1 MPRPRA
7 VRWLP
12 SLVVVLLVAL
22 AASLLPV
29 YGAPSAPDAPDSA
42 TAPDQLPS
50 SARASSPIALTT
62 DNRLLVVCNPDSD
75 SVSVFLVQADTNRK
89 VAEIRVGREP
99 RSVAIHPTN
108 QLALVTN
115 QASGTVSV
123 VDLRQLR
130 RLQDIQV
137 GAEPYGIVITPDG
150 REAWVTLAGVNGSF
164 RILSFS
170 ALKQGEEPWLS
181 AGEILSVEAP
191 SAKTEVQ
198 PELRSL
204 RGIAVVTR
212 NGQDFL
218 YMTQFLSDLNQGGQ
232 QMADQGKSGRV
243 FVVSRQTR
251 SQVAAINLAP
261 HETGF
266 DADRTNFGGSATTPT
281 FGFPNQLQA
290 IAVKG
295 TRAYLPNTSAS
306 PEAPVKFDVDTQA
319 FLGVIDTN
327 SNQEL
332 GAFNINLNLAV
343 KQQTA
348 PPKLFLAVPWAVAF
362 ENGSN
367 EGYVVSSAS
376 NVLAKIVLAGDGRPS
391 VVSDN
396 VTGGT
401 RVREIGVGKNPQGL
415 VIASNDRR
423 AYVMNYVSRDVSV
436 IDLTRNPETVI
447 ATLQSAAL
455 PRAGTLEDR
464 VHVGKELFNT
474 SVGVFDQVD
483 PATNQPVRGRMANNG
498 WQACVSCHPAGLTD
512 GVIWQFPAG
521 PRKSIPLNTSFN
533 PNNPN
538 EARLLNYSAIFD
550 EVNDF
555 ELNIR
560 NVSGGQGVIITDTLT
575 SVAPHPV
582 VRAFDPANFGR
593 RQLTVRGVNALDAV
607 TEYTKRGIRSPITG
621 ENAADP
627 LVQQGRQLFIQ
638 ANCQACHGGSF
649 WTNSIRDFNPP
660 PPANRL
666 ATGQAPEPP
675 LQFVLSVLRRVG
687 TFNAANPVEH
697 TAANQAQRPL
707 GAQGFN
713 VPSLIGV
720 GALGPYN
727 HNGECESL
735 DCVLTNVTHRSAG
748 VGGVDVLTNANDRAA
763 LARFLRSIDLN
774 TRPIPLSRLQ
784 TAKAEGAAQ
793 SDLGY
798 VLSAEPRSLSVAR
811 TQSGQATIVVD
822 GNVPLRLAVD
832 LTTLPAGVTATLDRT
847 SGSGSFTA
855 TLTVSASLS
864 AQNGQHYIRVCGDA
878 DGDVVD
884 QCVELP
890 VNIFGYLLNATT
902 NRAYVRP
909 GDTTTFRVQAESLGG
924 NVPDVTLNVSGA
936 PAGTTLSYAVPGS
949 DEEFTDPPTGTP
961 FQDFPFVTVIKV
973 TTTGATPTGTYTLT
987 VRANGEGLQRE
998 AQLTLQVGGGFS
1010 QLYLPHV
1017 QRNPVEE

>member
-1 MPRPRA
+1 MPRPR
-7 VRWLP
+7 VFRWLP
-12 SLVVVLLVAL
+12 ALIVVLLVTL

-29 YGAPSAPDAPDSA
+29 YGASPIPDTMDSLS
-42 TAPDQLPS
+42 APDQLPS
-50 SARASSPIALTT
+50 SARASSPIALTS

-75 SVSVFLVQADTNRK
+75 SISVFLVQADTNRK
-89 VAEIRVGREP
+89 LAEIRVGREP
-99 RSVAIHPTN
+99 RSVAIHPNN
-108 QLALVTN
+108 QFALVTN
-115 QASGTVSV
+115 QGSGTVSV
-123 VDLRQLR
+123 IDLRQLR
-130 RLQDIQV
+130 RTQDVQV
-137 GAEPYGIVITPDG
+137 GAEPYGVVITPDG
-150 REAWVTLAGVNGSF
+150 REAWITLSGLNGSF
-164 RILSFS
+164 FRISFVAQGHGEIP
-170 ALKQGEEPWLS
+170 ALA
-181 AGEILSVEAP
+181 AGEMLSVQAP
-191 SAKTEVQ
+191 TAKTAAQ
-198 PELRSL
+198 PEIISL

-218 YMTQFLSDLNQGGQ
+218 YMTQFLSNLPQNGQ
-232 QMADQGKSGRV
+232 QMNDQGKNGHV
-243 FVVSRQTR
+243 FVVPRLTPN
-251 SQVAAINLAP
+251 QVTDISLAP

-281 FGFPNQLQA
+281 FAFPNQLQA

-295 TRAYLPNTSAS
+295 SRLYLPNTSAS

-319 FLGVIDTN
+319 FLGVIETN
-327 SNQEL
+327 TNQEL

-348 PPKLFLAVPWAVAF
+348 TPKLFLAVPWAAAF

-367 EGYVVSSAS
+367 EGYVASSAS
-376 NVLAKIVLAGDGRPS
+376 NVVAKITLSGAGQPS
-391 VVSDN
+391 VVLDT

-401 RVREIGVGKNPQGL
+401 RVREIAVGKNPQGL
-415 VIASNDRR
+415 VISSNDRR

-447 ATLQSAAL
+447 ATFQSAAL
-455 PRAGTLEDR
+455 PRQGTLEDR
-464 VHVGKELFNT
+464 IHVGKELFNT
-474 SVGVFDQVD
+474 SVGVFDQRD
-483 PATNQPVRGRMANNG
+483 PATNQPIQGRMSNNG
-498 WQACVSCHPAGLTD
+498 WQGCVSCHPAGLTD
-512 GVIWQFPAG
+512 GVVWQFPAG
-521 PRKSIPLNTSFN
+521 PRKSIPMNTSFN

-555 ELNIR
+555 EINIR

-575 SVAPHPV
+575 SFAPHPIL
-582 VRAFDPANFGR
+582 RAFDPANFGR

-607 TEYTKRGIRSPITG
+607 TEYAKRGIRSPISG
-621 ENAADP
+621 ENP
-627 LVQQGRQLFIQ
+627 NNTTVQRGRQLFIQ

-666 ATGQAPEPP
+666 RTGQAPEPA
-675 LQFVLSVLRRVG
+675 LQFVFSVLRQVG
-687 TFNAANPVEH
+687 TFDATKAVEH

-727 HNGECESL
+727 HNGECETL

-748 VGGVDVLTNANDRAA
+748 VRVDVLTNASDRDA
-763 LARFLRSIDLN
+763 LVRFLRSIDLN
-774 TRPIPLSRLQ
+774 TRPIPLSRLPA
-784 TAKAEGAAQ
+784 AKAEGAAQ
-793 SDLGY
+793 TDLGY
-798 VLSAEPRSLSVAR
+798 ALSAEPRSLSVAR
-811 TQSGQATIVVD
+811 TQSGQASIVVE
-822 GNVPLRLAVD
+822 GNVPVRLAVD
-832 LTTLPAGVTATLDRT
+832 ASTVPAGVTATLGT
-847 SGSGSFTA
+847 PSGSGAFNS
-855 TLTVSASLS
+855 TLTVSASLT

-884 QCVELP
+884 QCVEVP
-890 VNIFGYLLNATT
+890 VNIFGYQLNPTV
-902 NRAYVRP
+902 NRAYIRP
-909 GDTTTFRVQAESLGG
+909 GAVATFWVQAESLGG
-924 NVPDVTLNVSGA
+924 NVPNVTLNVSGA
-936 PAGTTLSYAVPGS
+936 PAGATLSYAVPGS

-961 FQDFPFVTVIKV
+961 FDDFPFVTIIKV
-973 TTTGATPTGTYTLT
+973 TTTAQTPAGTFTLT

-998 AQLTLQVGGGFS
+998 ASLTLQVGGTFS